1 MDTTAWRH
9 RPSAALWVVAFG
21 TFVAADDLMVVAT
34 MLRPIIG
41 DLGLVVPD
49 DLDDAAWIVNV
60 YLIAYVAVMPLAG
73 RLSDVV
79 GRRAVFVVS
88 MVVFALGSIVVPL
101 ADDLP
106 TLLAGRVL
114 TALGGGALVPLG
126 LAVVS
131 DRYEGG
137 SRLRALGLL
146 GAIETLGWVWGPLYG
161 AILVRYLSWEWQFHL
176 NVPLAVVG
184 IVVGWLVLDPGRH
197 GESRIDWPGAAFLT
211 VGLVALDVALLDEAR
226 IQSVTGLDQLT
237 GGGGGGIVGPWLYG
251 VAAVAIVGTIWR
263 ERVAPEPLLGLRSL
277 GGRGVGAAVAINLV
291 TGAALVIA
299 LVDVPLFIN
308 VVEGDIERGAVIAG
322 WTLTALTAA
331 MAVTSYAGGVLTE
344 RTWYR
349 PPIVAGLVLA
359 AVGLV
364 AMGTRWT
371 PDTSPL
377 SMAVLLA
384 VVGAGIGLVI
394 APTSALVVDA
404 APPEGRGAAAG
415 LVILFRLLGFSVGLA
430 GLTAWGLRRFDELRA
445 DVDLPPLGSEE
456 YEAAA
461 EAASIDI
468 TTEALAETFLAAGVV
483 AGLGVLLAL
492 TIRQAVRQPKE
503 PQPSGSGT

>member
-1 MDTTAWRH
+1 MTDTAWRR
-9 RPSAALWVVAFG
+9 RPSTALWVVAFG

-73 RLSDVV
+73 RISDVV
-79 GRRAVFVVS
+79 GRRAVFVAS
-88 MVVFALGSIVVPL
+88 MAVFAAGSIVVPL
-101 ADDLP
+101 ADDLS
-106 TLLAGRVL
+106 TLLVGRVL
-114 TALGGGALVPLG
+114 TAVGGGALVPLG

-137 SRLRALGLL
+137 ARLRGLGLL
-146 GAIETLGWVWGPLYG
+146 GAVETLGWVWGPLYG

-176 NVPLAVVG
+176 NVPLAIVG
-184 IVVGWLVLDPGRH
+184 IVIGWLVLDPGRH
-197 GESRIDWPGAAFLT
+197 EESRIDWPGAVFLT

-237 GGGGGGIVGPWLYG
+237 GGDDGGIVGPWLYA
-251 VAAVAIVGTIWR
+251 VAAVALAGMVWR
-263 ERVAPEPLLGLRSL
+263 EWVAPEPLLGLRSL
-277 GGRGVGAAVAINLV
+277 GGRSVGAAVAINLV

-331 MAVTSYAGGVLTE
+331 MAVTSYLGGVVTE

-359 AVGLV
+359 AAGLIV
-364 AMGTRWT
+364 MGTRWT
-371 PDTSPL
+371 PDTSPW
-377 SMAVLLA
+377 SMALLLA
-384 VVGAGIGLVI
+384 IVGAGIGLVI
-394 APTSALVVDA
+394 APTSAMVVDA
-404 APPEGRGAAAG
+404 APAERRGAAAG

-430 GLTAWGLRRFDELRA
+430 GLTAWGLRRFEDLRA
-445 DVDLPPLGSEE
+445 GIDLPPLGSDE
-456 YEAAA
+456 YEDAA

-468 TTEALAETFLAAGVV
+468 TTEALGETFLAAGVV
-483 AGLGVLLAL
+483 AALGVLLAL
-492 TIRQAVRQPKE
+492 TIRRTVAQPNV
-503 PQPSGSGT
+503 PQPSGRGT